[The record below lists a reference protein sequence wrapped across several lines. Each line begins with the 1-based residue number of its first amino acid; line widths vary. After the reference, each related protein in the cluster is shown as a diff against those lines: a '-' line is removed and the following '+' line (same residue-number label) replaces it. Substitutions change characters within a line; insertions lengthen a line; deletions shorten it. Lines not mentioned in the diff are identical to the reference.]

1 MHGHGVKTDPQGN
14 IFEGEW
20 REGKP
25 QLSNKDKN
33 QNGLVEWLNEA
44 VATVTSIGRNKEYQS
59 VSTQDEDEERR
70 GGRH

>member
-25 QLSNKDKN
+25 QLSNKEK
-33 QNGLVEWLNEA
+33 QTNGLVEFLNEA
-44 VATVTSIGRNKEYQS
+44 VANVTPFGRNKEYQS
-59 VSTQDEDEERR
+59 VSTHDEDEDRR
-70 GGRH
+70 GRH